1 LIHFKPFFTSR
12 KYEEKFDSISPI
24 LQYLGHAAFFKIIC
38 LEKKLS
44 GQISE
49 KCTGFKPEE
58 GNNSEKGDKYRVF
71 KYILLPPPFGP

>member
-1 LIHFKPFFTSR
+1 MKSKLS
-12 KYEEKFDSISPI
+12 KYQEKFDSI
-24 LQYLGHAAFFKIIC
+24 LQYLGLPAFFKIIC

-71 KYILLPPPFGP
+71 KYILLPPPLGP